1 MYTQDIANTSFGAW
15 LGGFGGSKSRPRA
28 PHTQIR
34 SYTILSGFNR
44 FLMAKNLDNNKRVSS
59 NQSMYARDIAKT
71 RFRAPEGALG
81 APNHTLA
88 PLNEALQD
96 SEWFKSICYGQKPRT
111 QKENCPNR
119 STNNGDM
126 RK

>member
-1 MYTQDIANTSFGAW
+1 MPYHPQMRTYN
-15 LGGFGGSKSRPRA
+15 
-28 PHTQIR
+28 
-34 SYTILSGFNR
+34 ILSGFNR
-44 FLMAKNLDNNKRVSS
+44 FLMAKNLDNNKKVSS